1 MKDVYVISRIKE
13 IKILVPVVDND
24 LLDEGVVAA
33 ELSGLDT
40 PLDTSLEV

>member
-13 IKILVPVVDND
+13 IKILVPVVGND
-24 LLDEGVVAA
+24 LLDEGVVAV
-33 ELSGLDT
+33 ELPGLDT